1 MSTPTETPTVEENTV
16 KPENLEELR
25 QKKQEIDRYLPEI
38 EQKNEICHQLFENI
52 QYEKTK
58 LHTYQ
63 QEINIRTKRLEA
75 LKTQLSAIRGLG
87 NANSKN
93 QVTEIK
99 TQIIKEKLEELLSQ
113 KIPEVGLSNNKKA
126 KNESD
131 ENEFKDLVHENICII
146 YTQYES
152 ATAKTKKEEKQS
164 FKISKKTKFKTLKE
178 TACQFFRIENPND
191 YLLTDDSEA
200 ILYNED
206 LEIDEYMKYYSVR
219 LNVFRLVSSLLL
231 RARSKIIPIQENKL
245 KEMNTFK
252 SKSRN
257 EVKKTGQGTGSQ
269 YLNEFINDYSG
280 FKPYILRKD
289 DTIPEKEPG
298 EIKAQAKELDT
309 SFIMLLLTIV
319 FMAFTISFIYRGQK
333 DVLLDNKKIE
343 SMKSI
348 FDASEVGDIVSLGRY
363 FVNKLVIP
371 LAKNEKLPINTN
383 YCDNLFGKIEKLN
396 ATNID
401 NDGTITT
408 PENEFIKVSSLH
420 VILARIP
427 TKECQ
432 YSALLDGKVTDC
444 YYSRYGGKID
454 ENNFTDDELYTLNQS
469 SIQDKIVEK
478 IQKQMKQ
485 YKSSKKAKI
494 KTNLDTLGGN
504 FDGSGHHFDLI
515 LNDQITYIFY

>member
-126 KNESD
+126 KNESE

-164 FKISKKTKFKTLKE
+164 LKISKKTKFKTLKE

-257 EVKKTGQGTGSQ
+257 EVKNTGQGTGSQ

-319 FMAFTISFIYRGQK
+319 FMAFTIFFIY
-333 DVLLDNKKIE
+333 
-343 SMKSI
+343 
-348 FDASEVGDIVSLGRY
+348 
-363 FVNKLVIP
+363 
-371 LAKNEKLPINTN
+371 
-383 YCDNLFGKIEKLN
+383 
-396 ATNID
+396 
-401 NDGTITT
+401 
-408 PENEFIKVSSLH
+408 
-420 VILARIP
+420 
-427 TKECQ
+427 
-432 YSALLDGKVTDC
+432 
-444 YYSRYGGKID
+444 
-454 ENNFTDDELYTLNQS
+454 
-469 SIQDKIVEK
+469 
-478 IQKQMKQ
+478 
-485 YKSSKKAKI
+485 
-494 KTNLDTLGGN
+494 
-504 FDGSGHHFDLI
+504 SG
-515 LNDQITYIFY
+515 